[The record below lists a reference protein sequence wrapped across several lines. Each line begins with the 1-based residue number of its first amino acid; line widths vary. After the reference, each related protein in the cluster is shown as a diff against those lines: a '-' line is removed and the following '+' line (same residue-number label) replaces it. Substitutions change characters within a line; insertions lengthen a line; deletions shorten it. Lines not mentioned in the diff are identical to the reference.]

1 MQQEVNKTVE
11 ALKEG
16 KTILYPTDTIW
27 GIGCDATNSAA
38 VKKIFTLKKREE
50 SKAMIVLI
58 SEIGQLREYVE
69 KIPDIAWDLVEFAE
83 NPLTVIYP
91 KGKNVA
97 PELLAADGS
106 IAIRLV
112 KDEFCSKVIY
122 KLRKAITST
131 SANISSEKAPSD
143 FREIKE
149 EILKGVDYVVNW
161 RQKEAGNSKP
171 SAIVKLE
178 LNGEIKFIRK

>member
-1 MQQEVNKTVE
+1 MQQEVNKAVE
-11 ALKEG
+11 VLKEG
-16 KTILYPTDTIW
+16 KIILYPTDTIW
-27 GIGCDATNSAA
+27 GLGCDAMNSAA
-38 VKKIFTLKKREE
+38 VKKIFALKRREE

-58 SEIGQLREYVE
+58 SDIGQLRDYVE
-69 KIPDIAWDLVEFAE
+69 KIPEIAWDLVDFAE

-91 KGKNVA
+91 QGKNVA
-97 PELLAADGS
+97 PELLGADGS

-112 KDEFCSKVIY
+112 RDEFCSKVIY

-131 SANISSEKAPSD
+131 SANISSEPAPYN
-143 FREIKE
+143 FREIKH

-161 RQKEAGNSKP
+161 RQKESGDSKP
-171 SAIVKLE
+171 STIVKLG